1 MVPWAHMSKRP
12 PNGISIVQP
21 FCAQHI
27 RVTNTWTDR
36 QTLMQTT
43 LRATSMGALQRGPG
57 GPWPTQNFGWV
68 GHNAL
73 GPTNIGMYV
82 P

>member
-1 MVPWAHMSKRP
+1 MHSFRRHRYFVGFAEYHRHPPDSSGDVC
-12 PNGISIVQP
+12 PNG
-21 FCAQHI
+21 A
-27 RVTNTWTDR
+27 TADY
-36 QTLMQTT
+36 TT
-43 LRATSMGALQRGPG
+43 TMGGALQRGPG